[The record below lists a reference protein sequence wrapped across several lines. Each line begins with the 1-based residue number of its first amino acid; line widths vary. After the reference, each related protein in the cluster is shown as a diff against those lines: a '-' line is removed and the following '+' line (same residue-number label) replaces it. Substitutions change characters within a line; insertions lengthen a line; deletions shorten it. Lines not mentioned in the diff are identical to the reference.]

1 MRSTL
6 VASVLMVSVGGVATS
21 QTETR
26 PPGAARSSASS
37 AGQAAEVSVVGCLN
51 DASGKL
57 RLMGEDG
64 KVYDLIGHAAEL
76 RRQIGDK
83 LEVSGSEDV
92 PLTPPQGHTWPESN
106 LRVTSV
112 KTIFHKNP
120 AGVRPYLGDVA
131 HWRSYKNKTYGLAL
145 HYPET
150 LERLDE
156 PAFLGGSDFVDED
169 GVVTLQGFA
178 VTGEMYPNANFG
190 GGSFTVFV
198 NPTIRS
204 KGTCRQFGWLMRP
217 IPALTAR
224 GIQYPGVSRTGVAA
238 GHASDQY
245 HFHTYQNGL
254 CYEFAFDFGWN
265 TGTGMEPM
273 FLCSVQ
279 PVLEQNHRELM
290 KALLSQVQ
298 FVTPGIRRAAREKPH
313 RSSPPTVLSLER
325 STADTAFR
333 STTVTVSWS
342 TRGVDYVQLRYPCV
356 EKLSVSELGGADSP
370 WPPGVDMKCGAV
382 VGQNFP
388 PNGSAKLMLSNFN
401 PSSVKFVLSIE
412 PFSDGV
418 GYPEQS
424 KTITISVGPHP

>member
-1 MRSTL
+1 
-6 VASVLMVSVGGVATS
+6 
-21 QTETR
+21 
-26 PPGAARSSASS
+26 
-37 AGQAAEVSVVGCLN
+37 
-51 DASGKL
+51 
-57 RLMGEDG
+57 MGEDG

-120 AGVRPYLGDVA
+120 AGVRPHLGDVA

-224 GIQYPGVSRTGVAA
+224 GIQYPGVSRTGVAT

-254 CYEFAFDFGWN
+254 CYEFASTSDGTRARGWS
-265 TGTGMEPM
+265 P
-273 FLCSVQ
+273 
-279 PVLEQNHRELM
+279 
-290 KALLSQVQ
+290 
-298 FVTPGIRRAAREKPH
+298 
-313 RSSPPTVLSLER
+313 RSSARFSR
-325 STADTAFR
+325 Y
-333 STTVTVSWS
+333 WS
-342 TRGVDYVQLRYPCV
+342 RIIGN
-356 EKLSVSELGGADSP
+356 S
-370 WPPGVDMKCGAV
+370 
-382 VGQNFP
+382 
-388 PNGSAKLMLSNFN
+388 
-401 PSSVKFVLSIE
+401 
-412 PFSDGV
+412 
-418 GYPEQS
+418 
-424 KTITISVGPHP
+424 